1 MNDLTKLGGG
11 IHGVRPGAGFCNTSF
26 GAEDAMKRKI
36 LRKVLKPNKVQ
47 VNGVQVVSTA
57 GPFRTAFSQGDFLN
71 RVGQSCGGCNQ
82 VNDVNSKILRP
93 KMIDSISNNDCNTVT
108 SGVTPKD
115 IPLYYGNHKYVCD
128 SSLYTRFKNLNSTN
142 DTYND
147 SSFGGDAHNG
157 SYTFLMRVRRN

>member
-1 MNDLTKLGGG
+1 MSNLGGG
-11 IHGVRPGAGFCNTSF
+11 IHGVRRGIGFCNTTF
-26 GAEDAMKRKI
+26 GADDAMKRKI

-47 VNGVQVVSTA
+47 VNGNQVISTA

-93 KMIDSISNNDCNTVT
+93 KMIDSIRNGDCNTVT

-128 SSLYTRFKNLNSTN
+128 SSLYTRFKNLSSTN
-142 DTYND
+142 QNYND
-147 SSFGGDAHNG
+147 SSFGGDNNNG